1 MNEAQDYCPVD
12 NVRILEAYV
21 EAGHRPMH
29 ILKTLLFRLK
39 RNTDGLDSTQ
49 ACDALFVISS
59 LSFTD
64 KILIQKLVDIAANDV
79 DEQVCNEL
87 VTGRLVSHMGRL
99 RHFDERLL
107 EKISNAL
114 AQDLESLVF
123 KTFHSYAV
131 SSAYL
136 NYNPIDSK
144 SHTNILNFLV
154 SKLTSYEEVT
164 EKIVEERRV
173 GVWLDI
179 VWSLSLLGFSNQNLL
194 ESVLNEDFIDKII
207 NKSDCKNVGQ
217 IRKLLNINAIAQ
229 FIDKEYKGPTID
241 MAGSPLLCDNNMF
254 SKKDSFTSVCI
265 DIFSRFASPPN
276 HAKVYPDTGMGF
288 CIGAEAV
295 IHKKSLQPMDI
306 KRYGIFGVPTQEN
319 YTSLPDDFERLAMVP
334 AGYLDCNHN
343 GSFGGIL
350 DLKIRLL
357 KSRGFKVLVIP
368 RVEILALPFKT
379 DKVKH
384 VAKIFKK
391 VMS

>member
-1 MNEAQDYCPVD
+1 MKPKII
-12 NVRILEAYV
+12 VRWI
-21 EAGHRPMH
+21 
-29 ILKTLLFRLK
+29 T
-39 RNTDGLDSTQ
+39 NTDGLDSTQ

-87 VTGRLVSHMGRL
+87 
-99 RHFDERLL
+99 
-107 EKISNAL
+107 
-114 AQDLESLVF
+114 
-123 KTFHSYAV
+123 
-131 SSAYL
+131 
-136 NYNPIDSK
+136 
-144 SHTNILNFLV
+144 FLV
-154 SKLTSYEEVT
+154 SKMTSYEEVT

-241 MAGSPLLCDNNMF
+241 MAGSPFAL
-254 SKKDSFTSVCI
+254 
-265 DIFSRFASPPN
+265 FASPPN